1 MVQTTSST
9 TAIPP
14 RVLALLLVLTLVWGT
29 NWPLFRYATAEVSVW
44 TFRAISMWL
53 AGVVLLLVA
62 HWKGHSLTIERR
74 QWPALG
80 LATLCYLL
88 LWNVCSTYAAIMI
101 PSGQAAILGFT
112 MPLWTALITSV
123 LLQEKIAPR
132 VWAAVALGAV
142 GVGLLMWRGLDAY
155 AQAPLGFAMGLAA
168 GLGWAVGTVVLK
180 RSGLVANA
188 IVLTGWQLV
197 LCAGPMTLAAF
208 ALGDHQWF
216 MPSWRS
222 ILVITYIGLVP
233 MCIGN
238 LCWFSIVGALPASVA
253 GVSTI
258 LVPMVAM
265 VSGAI
270 VHQEPLGAVQ
280 LVSMLASGM
289 ALFLVLSKR

>member
-1 MVQTTSST
+1 MPST
-9 TAIPP
+9 TAISP
-14 RVLALLLVLTLVWGT
+14 RVLGLLAILTLVWGT

-53 AGVVLLLVA
+53 AGGVLLAVA
-62 HWKGHSLTIERR
+62 YWRGHSLRIERK

-80 LATLCYLL
+80 WATLCYLL

-112 MPLWTALITSV
+112 MPLWTALLTSV
-123 LLQEKIAPR
+123 LLREKMAPR
-132 VWAAVALGAV
+132 LWAAVALGSV
-142 GVGLLMWRGLDAY
+142 GVGLLMWRGMSAY

-168 GLGWAVGTVVLK
+168 GLGWAVGTIIIK
-180 RSGLVANA
+180 RSGLAANA
-188 IVLTGWQLV
+188 IVLTGWQLM
-197 LCAGPMTLAAF
+197 LCAGPMTVAAL

-216 MPSWRS
+216 VPSWRS
-222 ILVITYIGLVP
+222 ILVIAYIGLVP

-238 LCWFSIVGALPASVA
+238 LCWFSIVGVLPASVA

-265 VSGAI
+265 VSGAL

-280 LVSMLASGM
+280 MLSMLASGM
-289 ALFLVLSKR
+289 ALFLVLRKS